1 MEKFTTLTAV
11 AAYYPRANVDT
22 DLIIRVERCAKVEK
36 NGLGKYAFEMA
47 RFLAD
52 GSDNPEFPLNNGPFR
67 EAQILVGNV
76 NFGCGSSR
84 EMAVWAIAGLGIR
97 CVIAPSFGEIF
108 FGNCFQNGL
117 LPVILPQAAVEKIG
131 AALAADPANAKLTVD
146 LSRQVVVA
154 PDGSEHAFAIEP
166 LRKKALLE
174 GLDEIGLTRLREPE
188 IVAFQARDR
197 VKRPWIYV

>member
-36 NGLGKYAFEMA
+36 KGLGKYAFEMA

-146 LSRQVVVA
+146 LERQVVVA

-174 GLDEIGLTRLREPE
+174 GLDEIGLTRLRESD
-188 IVAFQARDR
+188 IAAFQARDR
-197 VKRPWIYV
+197 VKRPWVYV

>member
-1 MEKFTTLTAV
+1 MEKFTTFTAV

-67 EAQILVGNV
+67 QAQILVGNI

-84 EMAVWAIAGLGIR
+84 EMAVWAIAGMGIR

>member
-36 NGLGKYAFEMA
+36 KGLGKYAFEMA

-146 LSRQVVVA
+146 LARQVVVA

>member
-67 EAQILVGNV
+67 EAQILVGNI

-188 IVAFQARDR
+188 IVAFQDRDR

>member
-67 EAQILVGNV
+67 EAQILVGNI

-117 LPVILPQAAVEKIG
+117 LPVILPQATVENIG
-131 AALAADPANAKLTVD
+131 AALAADPAKAKLTVD

>member
-52 GSDNPEFPLNNGPFR
+52 GSDNPEFPLNNGSFR
-67 EAQILVGNV
+67 QAQILVGSI

-84 EMAVWAIAGLGIR
+84 EMAVWAIAGMGIR

-146 LSRQVVVA
+146 LERQVVVA

-174 GLDEIGLTRLREPE
+174 GLDEIGLTRLRESD
-188 IVAFQARDR
+188 IAAFQARDR
-197 VKRPWIYV
+197 VKRPWVYV

>member
-174 GLDEIGLTRLREPE
+174 GLDEIGLTRLREPA